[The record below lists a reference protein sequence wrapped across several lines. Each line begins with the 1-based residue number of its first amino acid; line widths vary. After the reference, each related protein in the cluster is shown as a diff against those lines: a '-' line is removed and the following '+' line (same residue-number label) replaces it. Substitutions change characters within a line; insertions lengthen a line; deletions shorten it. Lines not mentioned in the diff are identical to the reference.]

1 MISVLYVDDEEVLLR
16 ITRIFL
22 ERTGK
27 FRVVTAVSAKEAL
40 SFMAVQ
46 QFDAVI
52 SDYQMPD
59 LDGIGFLKAVRKE
72 YGDLPFIL
80 FTGRGRE
87 DIVIDAI
94 NNGADFYLQK
104 GGDPTAQ
111 FAELSHKVQQAVS
124 RRKAELQRSETEKRL
139 ADIINFLPDAT
150 FAIDEAGTIIAW
162 NRAIEEMTGMPASAM
177 IGKGNYEYAIP
188 FYGIRRPILIDLIF
202 EPDEAISANYTH
214 ILREKDAL
222 IADTTLPRPRG
233 QPLVLLGKASPLYD
247 PQGTIVGAIE
257 SIRDITEFKKAE
269 EGMLHAKKD
278 WEAIFRA
285 IGHPA
290 IVLDSK
296 NHVIDANDATLR
308 ITGMSLDQ
316 IRGKAC
322 YEIFHGPGMDHPP
335 DRCPFEQLKREG
347 TIETAE
353 IEIQAFNG
361 HYSVTCTPVC
371 DDAGNLEKVIHI
383 AMDITESR
391 RTHEELMAAYE
402 QIAASEEEL
411 RDQFNL
417 LAEKEQRLQESESSL
432 SSVFRA
438 APVGIGVVSDR
449 QILNVNRTMCE
460 ITGYDSGDLIGKS
473 ARVLYPDDDE
483 FERVGREKY
492 EAIRKHGTGTI
503 ETRWRRKDGVIR
515 DILLSSTPIDPS
527 NHAHGVTFT
536 ALDITERNL
545 LEEKLRSRNE
555 ELAATE
561 EELRSQLEEL
571 AAAQQQIVAKQQQLE
586 EITNMVPGVVYQY
599 YARPDGSQGLYYINS
614 RGPALFGIHTGIE
627 GFFDDFSRHIHPDDH
642 KEFMESITEA
652 VRTGQPWKYEG
663 RFLKDSGE
671 VIWFQGLS
679 APVTHGTETVFSGVL
694 MDITERKLAEKGQA
708 QERIFTDAVLDT
720 VPGLLYMYNK
730 EGRLVRW
737 NKAHETMTGYSA
749 QELDE
754 FDVSDWFR
762 HNPADLEKIRTSIER
777 VFQDGFAEAE
787 GTIKTRSGQLIPMY
801 FTAVRIILDG
811 EPYVTGIG
819 IDISDRRKTEIA
831 LRESEALYRSILHAS
846 PDDITITDREGI
858 VRMVSP
864 AALRIFGYENEEE
877 VTGRHIIEFIAPE
890 DRQRAGEALR
900 RRAEGGAT
908 RPGEY
913 RMIHANGTVFTTEV
927 NADFIRDQEG
937 RPYRWVLI
945 MRDISERKRIEQALH
960 EANKKLN
967 LLNGITLHDINNKIT
982 LMQGYLEVLREMHTE
997 ACSLSCI
1004 QKIDTALHQINEMVR
1019 MTREY
1024 EEIGVHAP
1032 TWQDCHGLIDSAME
1046 QVKSDKVTFVNSVPE
1061 GPELFADPLI
1071 ERVFYNLIDNAVR
1084 YGGPVSHVRFS
1095 LENHSIVCEDNG
1107 TGIAGEEKERIFER
1121 GYGKY
1126 TGLGLFLSREILA
1139 ITGITIH
1146 EEGYPGKGARF
1157 VMRIPQGSCRRNS
1170 T

>member
-1 MISVLYVDDEEVLLR
+1 VISVLYVDDEDALLR

-27 FRVVTAVSAKEAL
+27 FRVTTAASAREAL
-40 SFMAVQ
+40 SLMEGQ
-46 QFDAVI
+46 SFDAII
-52 SDYQMPD
+52 SDYQMPEI
-59 LDGIGFLKAVRKE
+59 DGIGFLKTVRNE
-72 YGDLPFIL
+72 YGDIPFIL

-87 DIVIDAI
+87 EIVIEAI

-124 RRKAELQRSETEKRL
+124 RREAELLRNETDKRL

-150 FAIDEAGTIIAW
+150 FAIDKAGNIIAW
-162 NRAIEEMTGMPASAM
+162 NRAIEEMTDRSASEM
-177 IGKGNYEYAIP
+177 LGKGNYEYAIP
-188 FYGIRRPILIDLIF
+188 FYGVRRPILIDLIF
-202 EPDEAISANYTH
+202 EPDETIARNYAH
-214 ILREKDAL
+214 ILREKDSL

-233 QPLVLLGKASPLYD
+233 RPLTLLGKASPLYD
-247 PQGTIVGAIE
+247 RQGNIVGAIE

-290 IVLDSK
+290 IVLDAK
-296 NHVIDANDATLR
+296 NRVIDANDATLR

-316 IRGKAC
+316 IRGKPC
-322 YEIFHGPGMDHPP
+322 YEVFHGPGMDKPP
-335 DRCPFEQLKREG
+335 DNCPFERLRPEG

-353 IEIQAFNG
+353 LEIQALNG
-361 HYSVTCTPVC
+361 YYSVTCTPVC

-383 AMDITESR
+383 AMDITDSR

-432 SSVFRA
+432 SSIFRA

-449 QILNVNRTMCE
+449 QILTVNRRMCE
-460 ITGYDSGDLIGKS
+460 ITGYDADDLIGKS

-492 EAIRKHGTGTI
+492 EAIRLYGTGTI
-503 ETRWRRKDGVIR
+503 ETRWKRRDGVIR

-527 NHAHGVTFT
+527 NHALGVTFT

-545 LEEKLRSRNE
+545 MEEELRSRNE
-555 ELAATE
+555 ELAVTE
-561 EELRSQLEEL
+561 EELRSQLDEL
-571 AAAQQQIVAKQQQLE
+571 AVAQQQIAAKQQQLE

-599 YARPDGSQGLYYINS
+599 YARPDGSQGLYYIND
-614 RGPALFGIHTGIE
+614 RGADIFDIHTGIE
-627 GFFDDFSRHIHPDDH
+627 GFFEEFARHIHPEDQQD
-642 KEFMESITEA
+642 FIRSIKKA
-652 VRTGQPWKYEG
+652 VRYFEPWSYEG
-663 RFLKDSGE
+663 RFIRESGE
-671 VIWFQGLS
+671 MIWFQGS
-679 APVTHGTETVFSGVL
+679 SVPVAHGSETVFSGIL
-694 MDITERKLAEKGQA
+694 MDITKRKLAEKIQA

-720 VPGLLYMYNK
+720 VPGLLFMYNK

-737 NKAHETMTGYSA
+737 NRAHESMTGYSA
-749 QELDE
+749 QELDA
-754 FDVSDWFR
+754 FDVYDWFR
-762 HNPADLEKIRTSIER
+762 HDPAEVENIRANIGR
-777 VFQDGFAEAE
+777 VFQEGFAEAE
-787 GTIKTRSGQLIPMY
+787 GIIKTRSGELKQMY

-811 EPYVTGIG
+811 EPYITGIG
-819 IDISDRRKTEIA
+819 IDISDRRKTEDA
-831 LRESEALYRSILHAS
+831 LRENEALYRSILHAS

-864 AALRIFGYENEEE
+864 AALRIFGYEKEEE
-877 VTGRHIIEFIAPE
+877 VIGRHIIEFVALE
-890 DRQRAGEALR
+890 DRHRAGEALKR
-900 RRAEGGAT
+900 RVEGAAT

-913 RMIHANGTVFTTEV
+913 HMIRADGTIFTADV
-927 NADFIRDQEG
+927 NADFIRDPEG

-960 EANKKLN
+960 EANRKLN
-967 LLNGITLHDINNKIT
+967 LLNGITLHDINNKVT
-982 LMQGYLEVLREMHTE
+982 AMQGYLEVLQEMHTE
-997 ACSLSCI
+997 SCSASCI
-1004 QKIDTALHQINEMVR
+1004 QKIDSALQQINEMIR

-1024 EEIGVHAP
+1024 EQIGVHAP
-1032 TWQDCHGLIDSAME
+1032 RWQDCHGLIDSAIN
-1046 QVKSDKVTFVNSVPE
+1046 QVRSDKVTFINSIPE

-1071 ERVFYNLIDNAVR
+1071 GRVFYNLIDNAIR
-1084 YGGPVSHVRFS
+1084 YGGPITKIRFS
-1095 LENHSIVCEDNG
+1095 LEDHAIICEDDG
-1107 TGIAGEEKERIFER
+1107 KGIAREEKEHIFDR
-1121 GYGKY
+1121 GFGKN

-1146 EEGYPGKGARF
+1146 EEGTFGKGARF
-1157 VMRIPQGSCRRNS
+1157 VLKVPEGSCRKHTR
-1170 T
+1170 